1 MKAVL
6 IPGDGIGREIAESV
20 REVSAALNTGIEW
33 QEFAAGAEYAAES
46 GELIAPGTLDAIEAC
61 GWALKGPTA
70 TPIGKGFRSIN
81 VQLRQRFNTYANL
94 RPVRTLPGVPTRFE
108 NVDLVI
114 VRENTED
121 LYKGIEYMLND
132 EIANGVKLITK
143 PACERICRFAF
154 DYAAANGRKKVTAV
168 HKANIMKLTDGMFL
182 STFREVAKDYPAIE
196 ADDCIID
203 ALCMKLVQKPEQF
216 DVLVAPNLYGDIISD
231 LCAGLVGGLGFAPSA
246 NIGAKTRIY
255 EAVHGSAPDIAGQ
268 DKANPSA
275 ILMAF
280 AMMLND
286 LGETDKAAKLN
297 AAILAQVEEGK
308 VGWTDMMADFY
319 AQFVPWL
326 EAAKNSDLPPADEAA
341 ALLSLFDHVTFE
353 AAQKVG
359 KRTYDDGKFCR
370 SLREKFDS
378 DGKITARQYQAL
390 ISLAAKYSAQLE
402 TGLKAL
408 PEKLRNAV
416 EAAAILRAEREENRE
431 RSEAACASSE
441 YPALFAAFD
450 KVNFEPVTKR
460 GRFSY
465 DDRKFFDSLRKQ
477 ALSGR
482 ALSEK
487 QLGALRKLAQK
498 YRGEL
503 TDPALVDRVLGMEAA
518 AAPAKEEG
526 GAAGETAAAPVASP
540 ETERL
545 LEGLKAVTQWAEP
558 VKRGR
563 FTYDDKAFYE
573 SLAKQY
579 AAGRRFSE
587 KQQAALAKMAAKYG
601 VK

>member
-81 VQLRQRFNTYANL
+81 VQLRQRFSTYANL
-94 RPVRTLPGVPTRFE
+94 RPVHTLPGVPTRFD

-132 EIANGVKLITK
+132 EIANGVKLITR
-143 PACERICRFAF
+143 PACEKICRFAF
-154 DYAAANGRKKVTAV
+154 DYARKNGRKKVTAV
-168 HKANIMKLTDGMFL
+168 HKANIMKLTDG
-182 STFREVAKDYPAIE
+182 A

-246 NIGAKTRIY
+246 NIGDSTRIY

-308 VGWTDMMADFY
+308 VVTADI
-319 AQFVPWL
+319 
-326 EAAKNSDLPPADEAA
+326 
-341 ALLSLFDHVTFE
+341 
-353 AAQKVG
+353 G
-359 KRTYDDGKFCR
+359 G
-370 SLREKFDS
+370 
-378 DGKITARQYQAL
+378 TAGTKEFTR
-390 ISLAAKYSAQLE
+390 
-402 TGLKAL
+402 
-408 PEKLRNAV
+408 AV
-416 EAAAILRAEREENRE
+416 IA
-431 RSEAACASSE
+431 
-441 YPALFAAFD
+441 
-450 KVNFEPVTKR
+450 
-460 GRFSY
+460 
-465 DDRKFFDSLRKQ
+465 
-477 ALSGR
+477 
-482 ALSEK
+482 
-487 QLGALRKLAQK
+487 
-498 YRGEL
+498 
-503 TDPALVDRVLGMEAA
+503 
-518 AAPAKEEG
+518 
-526 GAAGETAAAPVASP
+526 
-540 ETERL
+540 RL
-545 LEGLKAVTQWAEP
+545 
-558 VKRGR
+558 
-563 FTYDDKAFYE
+563 
-573 SLAKQY
+573 
-579 AAGRRFSE
+579 
-587 KQQAALAKMAAKYG
+587 
-601 VK
+601 